1 MTLNYNPFRDENDN
15 CIPFERI
22 TYDDLSILSEIKES
36 YSVEYKSDF
45 SSSVKEVK
53 LPKAISAFANRS
65 GGWFFIGVNDD
76 GTLSDIDL
84 TNIKEETIFSIIE
97 SRVTPIPAI
106 KVKIIENPYNI
117 NKGVIAIYIFNGVNT
132 PYILNG
138 TVFVRNGKSSDPA
151 DRSSMDIL
159 YKQSMDY
166 SNIILKDLFSKEGFF
181 TVNQDKLDFLE
192 THPIFNVNVN
202 NYDNF
207 LSRIEFCKPIE
218 LYIENNGNHFDENIE
233 MTLMVHKDNYFDI
246 KKLLK
251 GFDKTV
257 EGAFMSLISI
267 PPYHEIVEY
276 KSGEGIS
283 SIIRPIEPFQL
294 YSEETN
300 YNEKYMEYLIERECN
315 YYVNKEGDYYYIKI
329 FFKSIN
335 PGQKMYLP
343 TTFLACRSI
352 QKIEYS
358 ITSKYSKGKI
368 NGTLLLDSNWQ
379 QMYQS

>member
-1 MTLNYNPFRDENDN
+1 MILNYNPFRDENDN

-22 TYDDLSILSEIKES
+22 IYDDLSILSETQES

-132 PYILNG
+132 PYISNG

-151 DRSSMDIL
+151 DRFSMDIL

-192 THPIFNVNVN
+192 THPILNVNVN
-202 NYDNF
+202 NYDRF

-218 LYIENNGNHFDENIE
+218 LYIENKGNHFDENIE

-257 EGAFMSLISI
+257 EEAFMSLISI

-283 SIIRPIEPFQL
+283 PIIPPIEPFQF

-315 YYVNKEGDYYYIKI
+315 YYVSKEGDYYYIKI

-379 QMYQS
+379 QIYQF

>member
-1 MTLNYNPFRDENDN
+1 MTIHYNPFRDENDN
-15 CIPFERI
+15 FIPFEHI
-22 TYDDLSILSEIKES
+22 VYKNLSILSTIKEN

-53 LPKAISAFANRS
+53 LPKAVSAFSNRS

-97 SRVTPIPAI
+97 SRVSPTPSI
-106 KVKIIENPYNI
+106 KVKIIKNPDNT
-117 NKGVIAIYIFNGVNT
+117 NKGIIAIYIFNGVNT
-132 PYILNG
+132 PYIANG

-151 DRSSMDIL
+151 DRSSIDIL

-166 SNIILKDLFSKEGFF
+166 SNITLRDLHSKEGFF
-181 TVNQDKLDFLE
+181 TVNQNKLDFLE
-192 THPIFNVNVN
+192 NHPILNVNVN
-202 NYDNF
+202 NYDRF
-207 LSRIEFCKPIE
+207 LSRIELCKPIE

-233 MTLMVHKDNYFDI
+233 MTLKIHKDNYFDI
-246 KKLLK
+246 EKLLK

-257 EGAFMSLISI
+257 EEAFMTLISI
-267 PPYHEIVEY
+267 PLYHEIVEY

-283 SIIRPIEPFQL
+283 PIIPPMEPFPM
-294 YSEETN
+294 YSGETN

-315 YYVNKEGDYYYIKI
+315 YYVIKEGDYYYIKI

-343 TTFLACRSI
+343 TTFLACRFI

-368 NGTLLLDSNWQ
+368 NGVLLLDSN
-379 QMYQS
+379 

>member
-1 MTLNYNPFRDENDN
+1 MLLGEIFMTIHYNPFRDKNDN
-15 CIPFERI
+15 IIQFEHL
-22 TYDDLSILSEIKES
+22 TYSNLSILSSIKEN

-45 SSSVKEVK
+45 SSSVKETK
-53 LPKAISAFANRS
+53 LPKAVSAFSNRS

-97 SRVTPIPAI
+97 SRVSPIPAI
-106 KVKIIENPYNI
+106 KVKIIENPDNI

-132 PYILNG
+132 PYIANG

-151 DRSSMDIL
+151 DRSSIDIL

-166 SNIILKDLFSKEGFF
+166 SNITLKDLFSKEGFF
-181 TVNQDKLDFLE
+181 TVHQNKLDFLE
-192 THPIFNVNVN
+192 THPILNVNVN
-202 NYDNF
+202 NYDRF
-207 LSRIEFCKPIE
+207 LSRIELCKPIE

-233 MTLMVHKDNYFDI
+233 MTLKIHKDNYFDI

-257 EGAFMSLISI
+257 EEAFMTLISI
-267 PPYHEIVEY
+267 PLYHEIVEY
-276 KSGEGIS
+276 KSGEGVS
-283 SIIRPIEPFQL
+283 PIIPPMEPIPLFNDDSDYE
-294 YSEETN
+294 
-300 YNEKYMEYLIERECN
+300 EKYMDYLIERECN

-352 QKIEYS
+352 EKIEYS

-368 NGTLLLDSNWQ
+368 NGVLLLDSN
-379 QMYQS
+379 